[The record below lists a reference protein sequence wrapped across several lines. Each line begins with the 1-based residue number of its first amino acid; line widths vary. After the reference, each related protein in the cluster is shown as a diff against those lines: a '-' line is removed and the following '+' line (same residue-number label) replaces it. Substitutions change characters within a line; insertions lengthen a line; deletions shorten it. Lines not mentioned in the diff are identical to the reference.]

1 MIKLR
6 IILNFL
12 CLFMVLSHPAHMG
25 YWVKWRKN
33 HFYIK
38 DSFVFF
44 FFFPSQYRKKPM
56 PCILPFPERSHP
68 IPEIYIYI
76 LCWGQSLVHITAMLD
91 LNLGIVK
98 EQARLFW
105 PNFAAHSIR
114 SKLSLSLFNW
124 KTPFLSHWMLR
135 MQSLGFVELAF
146 TD

>member
-38 DSFVFF
+38 DSFFCF
-44 FFFPSQYRKKPM
+44 FFFPVNIGRSQCLVFYLFPKEVT
-56 PCILPFPERSHP
+56 PFQK
-68 IPEIYIYI
+68 YIYI

-146 TD
+146 PD